1 MANRQK
7 APVGATLSDDGQ
19 LIRCITAR
27 QVESRNVGQPWW
39 VTFGEYEAELGKGR
53 EARFFLARK
62 NVPDA
67 DDLGKIHG
75 LTEFDVQQLHIR
87 GIFHFGQ
94 LLRPGKDRLTDV
106 ALRSFFQVDR
116 DLEGL
121 RLKAIRGFR
130 EAAAQGGTDEALKRM
145 VAKSK
150 AAELLA
156 RAKPAAKAP
165 NKKASAKKPANGR
178 KKK

>member
-1 MANRQK
+1 MANQHK

-27 QVESRNVGQPWW
+27 QVEGRNVGQPWW
-39 VTFGEYEAELGKGR
+39 VSFGAYEAELGKGR
-53 EARFFLARK
+53 GARFFLARE

-75 LTEFDVQQLHIR
+75 LTDFDVQQLNIR
-87 GIFHFGQ
+87 GVFHFGQ
-94 LLRPGKDRLTDV
+94 LLNPGKDRLTDT

-116 DLEGL
+116 DLEGA

-130 EAAAQGGTDEALKRM
+130 EAAGQGGTEEALKRM
-145 VAKSK
+145 
-150 AAELLA
+150 
-156 RAKPAAKAP
+156 AAKAKAAKAAAEEAKP
-165 NKKASAKKPANGR
+165 KKPASKKAPVKKLANGR

>member
-1 MANRQK
+1 MANQHK
-7 APVGATLSDDGQ
+7 APVGAMLSDDGQ
-19 LIRCITAR
+19 RIRCITAR
-27 QVESRNVGQPWW
+27 QVESRNIGQPWW

-53 EARFFLARK
+53 EARFFLARET
-62 NVPDA
+62 VPDA

-116 DLEGL
+116 DLEGP

-130 EAAAQGGTDEALKRM
+130 EAAAQGGTDGALERM
-145 VAKSK
+145 ASKSK
-150 AAELLA
+150 AAA
-156 RAKPAAKAP
+156 GV
-165 NKKASAKKPANGR
+165 KKPAVTKKAPAKKLVNGR
-178 KKK
+178 RKKR